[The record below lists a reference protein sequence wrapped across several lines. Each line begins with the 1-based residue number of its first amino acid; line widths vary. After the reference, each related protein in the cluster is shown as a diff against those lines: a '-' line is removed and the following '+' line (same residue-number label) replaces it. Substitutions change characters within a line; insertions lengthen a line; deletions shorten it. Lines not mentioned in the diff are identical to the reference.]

1 MRRERFWSF
10 PLRLGRIEPD
20 LSYPSAR
27 SQQCRH
33 SAGEHNASSAPV
45 RKGRKSRGM
54 SCKRKKTPTRSSD
67 ESRSQPLNLKFSVH
81 AHIPVTSGPT
91 FALWPITWD
100 RSHPKKL
107 GPVAI

>member
-27 SQQCRH
+27 SQQYRH

-45 RKGRKSRGM
+45 R
-54 SCKRKKTPTRSSD
+54 TRQEVAWYVLQKEEDSD
-67 ESRSQPLNLKFSVH
+67 EKFGRVSK
-81 AHIPVTSGPT
+81 ST
-91 FALWPITWD
+91 FKP
-100 RSHPKKL
+100 
-107 GPVAI
+107 